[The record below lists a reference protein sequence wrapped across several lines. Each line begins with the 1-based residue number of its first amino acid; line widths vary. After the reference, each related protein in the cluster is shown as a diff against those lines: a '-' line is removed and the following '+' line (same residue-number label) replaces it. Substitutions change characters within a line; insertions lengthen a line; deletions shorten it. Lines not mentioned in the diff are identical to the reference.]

1 MYYYGRGRSYIYK
14 LIVKQY
20 IDLLGFNFDELSDE
34 SYSSMCNELI
44 DLSDEELISKLGKI
58 YEISLK

>member
-1 MYYYGRGRSYIYK
+1 MYYESGRCYIYN

-20 IDLLGFNFDELSDE
+20 IDSLGFNFDELSDE
-34 SYSSMCNELI
+34 CYLSMCNELN
-44 DLSDEELISKLGKI
+44 DLSDEELINNLGRI

>member
-1 MYYYGRGRSYIYK
+1 MYYGSGRCYIYK

-44 DLSDEELISKLGKI
+44 DLSDEELIIQLGKI

>member
-1 MYYYGRGRSYIYK
+1 MYYGSGRCYIYK
-14 LIVKQY
+14 LIIKQY
-20 IDLLGFNFDELSDE
+20 MDWIGFNFDELSDKC
-34 SYSSMCNELI
+34 YSSMCNELI